1 MSNNKNPSSVVADR
15 SIDTSA
21 GTSVST
27 LDNSQVVNAHT
38 PTLSRRT
45 LLTGAV
51 AGATV
56 AATALAQ
63 KGGNG
68 NGGNAEHPVLGGSRS
83 IRSQNATRLREKAAK
98 THLQEFIQEQ
108 RTNGDEAFA
117 DKRGSFS
124 KTLPH
129 NRFGEVDT
137 QQYQAL
143 LRALDSG
150 NNADFEQIQLAPN
163 CTRRLANPQGA
174 YKFEMVGRD
183 AHNTFIRPAPPFLG
197 AETAGEMGEL
207 YWKALCRDV
216 PFCEFDNHPLIA
228 AAVADLNRL
237 RAPVGPKAGGKVT
250 AQTIFRGETPGDL
263 VGPYLSQLLLKPI
276 PWGPSII
283 DQRYQ
288 APVAG
293 ENFGTTEGEW
303 LAIQEGRVPGRL
315 SRVSNATYLYDARCL
330 GEYVHADFSFQA
342 YLNAALILL
351 GEGALDTGGVYMTG
365 STQGGFVSL
374 GAPDVL
380 DLVSK
385 AGNLALTGAW
395 YQKWL
400 VHRRARPEVYAG
412 RLHFQKLGQ
421 RQYDLPAD
429 IANSEAV
436 DRVFSQY
443 GTYLLPLA
451 FAEGSPTHPSYPAG
465 HATIAGACVTVLKA
479 FFQGDKELSNPVT
492 TNSVGDLVSYAGTLT
507 VEGELNKL
515 ANNVALGRDWAGVHY
530 RSDGVDGLQ
539 VGEQQAETL
548 LRDYS
553 LTYNES
559 FDGFVFR
566 RFNGQQVRI
575 VNGELTLI

>member
-1 MSNNKNPSSVVADR
+1 MPNTKNPQ
-15 SIDTSA
+15 SA
-21 GTSVST
+21 GTAG
-27 LDNSQVVNAHT
+27 NSVNATT
-38 PTLSRRT
+38 PTLSRRA
-45 LLTGAV
+45 LLTGTV
-51 AGATV
+51 AGATLAVTAV
-56 AATALAQ
+56 AQ
-63 KGGNG
+63 QGGG
-68 NGGNAEHPVLGGSRS
+68 KTTNADHPVLGGSRN
-83 IRSQNATRLREKAAK
+83 IRSQTATRLRERAAK
-98 THLQEFIQEQ
+98 THLQEFIKEQ

-207 YWKALCRDV
+207 YWKALCRDI

-237 RAPVGPKAGGKVT
+237 GAPVGPKAGGRVT

-293 ENFGTTEGEW
+293 ENFGTNESEW
-303 LAIQEGRVPGRL
+303 LAIQEGQVPGRL

-421 RQYDLPAD
+421 RQYDLPSD
-429 IANSEAV
+429 IANSEGV

-479 FFQGDKELSNPVT
+479 FFQGNKELDNPVT
-492 TNSVGDLVSYAGTLT
+492 TNSVGDLVPYAGTLT

-530 RSDGVDGLQ
+530 RSDGVDGLE

-575 VNGELTLI
+575 VNGELTLL